1 MYYDSK
7 TTGRVAWPLGTGLA
21 STMQC
26 IQWGHKRIG
35 LGVVGDK
42 RVPNFATLCR
52 SSCSFDN
59 HGLIL
64 IILGKQ
70 HQHTFKNDTRIRLF
84 CPFTFTY
91 SVLYLLLNCCNG
103 NDAKS
108 LLKSPLCCAVG
119 RRSPSHWWFPQLFQS
134 LTALNYFSSNQDWKL
149 TANTTVKFCWRS
161 RYCQSCFALLAT
173 RPCGDDFVI
182 KSRNRKLIRVTSP
195 LKQSSSFSRKHR
207 ILSVQICV
215 RQTVRT

>member
-1 MYYDSK
+1 MLLDLTMTDQLLQAFGRHLYDSICYIHYASNNAPN
-7 TTGRVAWPLGTGLA
+7 VA
-21 STMQC
+21 
-26 IQWGHKRIG
+26 
-35 LGVVGDK
+35 
-42 RVPNFATLCR
+42 
-52 SSCSFDN
+52 SCSFDKY
-59 HGLIL
+59 GLIL
-64 IILGKQ
+64 IVFGKP
-70 HQHTFKNDTRIRLF
+70 HWYTYTDDMRIQPCLSLHF
-84 CPFTFTY
+84 Y
-91 SVLYLLLNCCNG
+91 LLYLLLNCCNG